1 MDWAPGTIIAGRYRV
16 DRRVGTGGMGEV
28 WRGENTA
35 TGTPVAM
42 KTLLPAAAVNHEV
55 VARFKR
61 EAYFLGRLQSEHVAR
76 ILDFVTDDAHGL
88 VLVMEY
94 VEGESLAQVL
104 QKRRLGFD
112 EAVEVATDVAT
123 ALCELHKA
131 HIVHRDLKPGNVILR
146 QLPDGSKRAVIVD
159 FGVSRMLSDQTDE
172 ETLTGI
178 TKADMA
184 LGTLEYMA
192 PEQVLNSRDVTQASD
207 VYALGAM
214 MYRAVVGRHIFGN
227 VTDEVLA
234 RKKLLEEAPAFQTGR
249 TDAIA
254 QDFEAVISKAIKRR
268 PAERYP
274 RADELLAGLAPVRD
288 ALRASHQLID
298 ASTTEDTKRV
308 PLSKAPPPPSED
320 IAEVTAN
327 TYNTMMDAAPKASGP
342 ISGSASAKVGPA
354 EVMPVSRPTP
364 PSSQRVAPVSLPT
377 PVSTNVPERGAERR
391 GISAAALVV
400 AVLVAAGGG
409 VLLGR
414 TLGSGSPT
422 GPAAGAPTASEVLP
436 APSAAAPA
444 VPSAAP
450 TASAEVDDT
459 VVIQDLD
466 PASAAA
472 LGLVPGAE
480 APAASKPAAAAPKST
495 AKGGDP
501 EPSIDDDTKVAPG
514 AAPAATASAPPT
526 STATPV
532 AAATASAPPATAAA
546 AKPKPAA
553 PPPADKPAA
562 PEDVGNVKF

>member
-1 MDWAPGTIIAGRYRV
+1 MEWARGTIIAGRYRV

-28 WRGENTA
+28 WRGENTS

-146 QLPDGSKRAVIVD
+146 QLPDGTKRAVIVD

-214 MYRAVVGRHIFGN
+214 MFRAVVGRHIFGN
-227 VTDEVLA
+227 VTDEILA
-234 RKKLLEEAPAFQTGR
+234 RKKLLEEAPAFTTGR

-268 PAERYP
+268 PSERYP
-274 RADELLAGLAPVRD
+274 RADELLEGLAPVRD

-308 PLSKAPPPPSED
+308 PLSKAPPPHED

-327 TYNTMMDAAPKASGP
+327 TYNTMVDAAPRVSVNASLNA
-342 ISGSASAKVGPA
+342 SANASASAEALPL
-354 EVMPVSRPTP
+354 SRPTP

-377 PVSTNVPERGAERR
+377 PVSTTLPERAPDRR
-391 GISAAALVV
+391 GISALALLV

-414 TLGSGSPT
+414 TLGSDSAA

-436 APSAAAPA
+436 APSVAALPAATAAPN
-444 VPSAAP
+444 VAAE
-450 TASAEVDDT
+450 ADDT
-459 VVIQDLD
+459 VIIQDLD

-472 LGLVPGAE
+472 LGLVPGGE
-480 APAASKPAAAAPKST
+480 APAAGRPLAAAPKP
-495 AKGGDP
+495 ADRGGDP
-501 EPSIDDDTKVAPG
+501 EPSIDDDSKAAPG
-514 AAPAATASAPPT
+514 AAAAAPGGTASAPAPSAVATASAPP
-526 STATPV
+526 PG
-532 AAATASAPPATAAA
+532 AA
-546 AKPKPAA
+546 AKPKPAT
-553 PPPADKPAA
+553 PPPVEKPAV

>member
-1 MDWAPGTIIAGRYRV
+1 MDWAPGTTIAGRYRA
-16 DRRVGTGGMGEV
+16 DKRIGTGGMGEV
-28 WRGENTA
+28 WLGENVT
-35 TGTPVAM
+35 TSTPVAM

-76 ILDFVTDDAHGL
+76 ILDFVSDEQHGL

-94 VEGESLAQVL
+94 VEGDSLAQVL

-112 EAVEVATDVAT
+112 EAVEVATDIAT

-146 QLPDGSKRAVIVD
+146 KGADGTKRAVIVD
-159 FGVSRMLSDQTDE
+159 FGVSRLLSDQTDE

-214 MYRAVVGRHIFGN
+214 MYRAVMGRHIFGT

-234 RKKLLEEAPAFQTGR
+234 RKKLLEEAPPFSTGR

-254 QDFEAVISKAIKRR
+254 QDFEAVIGKAIKRR
-268 PAERYP
+268 PVERFP
-274 RADELLAGLAPVRD
+274 KADELLARLLPVRD
-288 ALRASHQLID
+288 ALRASHQILD

-308 PLSKAPPPPSED
+308 PLGAASPPAAASTED

-327 TYNTMMDAAPKASGP
+327 TYNTMVDAAPKGA
-342 ISGSASAKVGPA
+342 VA
-354 EVMPVSRPTP
+354 EPLPTSRPTP
-364 PSSQRVAPVSLPT
+364 PSSQRAAPVSLPT
-377 PVSTNVPERGAERR
+377 PVSTSVPERAPERR
-391 GISAAALVV
+391 GVSALALVA
-400 AVLVAAGGG
+400 AVLVAAAGG
-409 VLLGR
+409 VWLGR
-414 TLGSGSPT
+414 TM
-422 GPAAGAPTASEVLP
+422 GAPPPPATAAVP
-436 APSAAAPA
+436 AVPESAPTSGGVAAAP
-444 VPSAAP
+444 VPTAAP
-450 TASAEVDDT
+450 AANADVDDT

-472 LGLVPGAE
+472 LGILPGAD
-480 APAASKPAAAAPKST
+480 APAAARPVAAAPAAPKPAST
-495 AKGGDP
+495 LKDP
-501 EPSIDDDTKVAPG
+501 EPSIDDDSKVPAG
-514 AAPAATASAPPT
+514 AAPAAAASVPG
-526 STATPV
+526 S
-532 AAATASAPPATAAA
+532 
-546 AKPKPAA
+546 AA
-553 PPPADKPAA
+553 PPPTAAPKPKPPAEKPAA